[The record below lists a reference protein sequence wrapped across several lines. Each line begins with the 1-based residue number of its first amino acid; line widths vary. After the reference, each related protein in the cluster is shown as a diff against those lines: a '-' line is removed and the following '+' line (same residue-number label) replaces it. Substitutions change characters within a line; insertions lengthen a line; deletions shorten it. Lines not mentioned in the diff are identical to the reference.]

1 VADENNYNRERG
13 RGMISECGS
22 GEEGKEDR
30 CEGECSKC
38 LKPNLSPEA
47 RQQLLEIVLMKLI
60 MEVGEKLPFEFTF
73 EEMMLALKHIMEMSL
88 ETMQMLPGG
97 PDTIFNKPE

>member
-1 VADENNYNRERG
+1 VPET
-13 RGMISECGS
+13 
-22 GEEGKEDR
+22 K
-30 CEGECSKC
+30 
-38 LKPNLSPEA
+38 LKPGSKTA
-47 RQQLLEIVLMKLI
+47 TS
-60 MEVGEKLPFEFTF
+60 FEFTF